1 MPSTLSGGAKKRSD
15 GEATARELTLPMP
28 KTMIADLTPGQ
39 NVCACFAVTG
49 VKLAPFRNKPGQ
61 YLDLRLADRTGEISA
76 RMWDRAEEVAE
87 GLRSGLV
94 VVVEGRVDEYKGE
107 KQLVLVNLRPAQP
120 EEYEHADFVRMA
132 SRPLAEMEVELD
144 EVIELVENP
153 HLAGLLRA
161 IFNDSEFRARFL
173 HAPGAQHLHHA
184 CVGGLLQHTLAV
196 AAVCRQAAALHPE
209 IDRDLLL
216 TGALLHDVGKLWE
229 LTGDL
234 AYVHTDVGRLL
245 GHVVLTDRF
254 VLSRIAAQE
263 DFPPRLAML
272 LTHMLLSHH
281 GQLDWG
287 APVRPATAEAIALH
301 YADNLDAK
309 LQIAEDFMHSP
320 GVREG
325 DWTRWH
331 RGLDT
336 RLYLGSPEAESG
348 EAT

>member
-1 MPSTLSGGAKKRSD
+1 MAKI
-15 GEATARELTLPMP
+15 
-28 KTMIADLTPGQ
+28 MIADLMPGQ
-39 NVCACFAVTG
+39 AVSDCFAVTG
-49 VKLAPFRNKPGQ
+49 AKLAPFRNKPGQ
-61 YLDLRLADRTGEISA
+61 YLDLRLADRSGEIPA
-76 RMWDRAEEVAE
+76 RMWDGAEEAAE
-87 GLRSGLV
+87 GLRAGLV
-94 VVVEGRVDEYKGE
+94 VAVEGRVDEYRGE
-107 KQLVLVNLRPAQP
+107 KQLVLSSLRPAQP
-120 EEYEHADFVRMA
+120 EEYDHADFVRVA
-132 SRPLAEMEVELD
+132 SRPLAEMAAELD
-144 EVIELVENP
+144 EAIEQVTNP
-153 HLAGLLRA
+153 HLAGLLHA
-161 IFNDSEFRARFL
+161 IFDNPDFRARFF

-209 IDRDLLL
+209 LDRDLLL

-234 AYVHTDVGRLL
+234 AYVHTDMGRLL

-263 DFPPRLAML
+263 DFPARLAMV

-336 RLYLGSPEAESG
+336 RLYLGPSEAEIG

>member
-1 MPSTLSGGAKKRSD
+1 MLSVPSGDPEERSD
-15 GEATARELTLPMP
+15 GGVPAGELTLPMP
-28 KTMIADLTPGQ
+28 KIMIAELAPGQ
-39 NVCACFAVTG
+39 TVSDCFAVTG

-61 YLDLRLADRTGEISA
+61 YLDLRLADRSGEIPA
-76 RMWDRAEEVAE
+76 RIWEQAEQVAE
-87 GLRSGLV
+87 GLRVGLV
-94 VVVEGRVDEYKGE
+94 VAVEGRVEEYKGE
-107 KQLVLVNLRPAQP
+107 KQLVLSNLRPAQP
-120 EEYEHADFVRMA
+120 EEYEQADFVRVA
-132 SRPLAEMEVELD
+132 SRPLGEMAAELD
-144 EVIELVENP
+144 AIIEQVENP
-153 HLAGLLRA
+153 HLAGLLGA
-161 IFNDSEFRARFL
+161 IFSDSEFRARFL

-209 IDRDLLL
+209 LNRDLLL

-234 AYVHTDVGRLL
+234 AYVHTDMGRLL

-254 VLSRIAAQE
+254 VLSQIAAQE
-263 DFPPRLAML
+263 DFPAHLAML

-309 LQIAEDFMHSP
+309 LQMAADFMHSP

-325 DWTRWH
+325 DWSRWH

-336 RLYLGSPEAESG
+336 RLYLGPREAETG
-348 EAT
+348 EAP